1 MKNEAFAP
9 TPELLAKMDAWWR
22 AANYLSA
29 CQLYLLD
36 DPLLRR
42 RLTERDIKKKIVG
55 HWGTVPGQNFIYTHL
70 NRVINEYDLDM
81 IYLSGPGHGG
91 NAMVAQDYLDGSYTD
106 VYPNIT
112 RDAAGMQR
120 LFKQFSF
127 PGGIPS
133 HVAPETPGSIHEG
146 GELGYSLAHAFGAV
160 MDNPDLIAAC
170 VVGDGEAETGPL
182 ATAWHG
188 NKFVNPITDGA
199 VLPILHLNGFKIA
212 NPTLFSRI
220 SHEELEMFFRGCG
233 WEPRFVEGDDP
244 AEMHAKMAETMDWAI
259 EEIHAIQQHARTAHD
274 TTRPYWP
281 MIVFRA
287 PKGWTGP
294 KEVDGRQ
301 VEGSFRAH
309 QVPIAMDKPEHLV
322 QLEEWLRSYH
332 PEELFDD
339 NGTLIP
345 ELQALAPKGQRR
357 MGANPHANGGL
368 LLRELR
374 MPDFRTYEQ
383 PVPAPG
389 AVEAQDMTVLGAFVR
404 DIMRE
409 NMDARNFRI
418 FAPDETASNR
428 LSPVFEVTGRR
439 WVAEATDNDEFLD
452 PDGRVMDSMLSE
464 HMCEG
469 WLEGY
474 LLTGRHGFFNSYEA
488 FIRIVDSMVA
498 QHAKWLKVCNQLP
511 WRQDIASL
519 NYVLASNVW
528 QQDHNG
534 FTHQDP
540 GFLDHVSN
548 KKADVV
554 RIYLPPDANCL
565 LSCFDHCIRSRNYI
579 NVIVASKH
587 PRPQW
592 LTMEQ
597 AVRHCT
603 QGVSIWEWASSDQG
617 AEPDVVMA
625 CCGDTPT
632 LETLAA
638 VTILREKLPE
648 VRVRVVNVVDLMK
661 LQPHS
666 DHPHGLTDE
675 DYDLIFTK
683 DKPVIFAFHGYPKL
697 IHEPAATRTCS
708 SAATS
713 RRARSRRR
721 LTCACSMS
729 STAST
734 SSSTSS
740 SACPS
745 SATAAP
751 TPCSRCATSS
761 SSTGSISPR
770 TASTCPRSPTGSGP
784 AAPAP
789 PRAPSAERKPARA
802 GQPHASARNGRFRPR
817 RPHIR
822 RPPRSGRAASF
833 LLQFLAFLPFFTA
846 AQFVH
851 FGAVLHDGPAG
862 YGTFREKNSAIFVQS
877 DSFWPFPML
886 KFRFFVS
893 PLWKICNSAII
904 VP

>member
-1 MKNEAFAP
+1 
-9 TPELLAKMDAWWR
+9 
-22 AANYLSA
+22 
-29 CQLYLLD
+29 
-36 DPLLRR
+36 
-42 RLTERDIKKKIVG
+42 
-55 HWGTVPGQNFIYTHL
+55 
-70 NRVINEYDLDM
+70 
-81 IYLSGPGHGG
+81 
-91 NAMVAQDYLDGSYTD
+91 
-106 VYPNIT
+106 
-112 RDAAGMQR
+112 
-120 LFKQFSF
+120 
-127 PGGIPS
+127 
-133 HVAPETPGSIHEG
+133 
-146 GELGYSLAHAFGAV
+146 
-160 MDNPDLIAAC
+160 
-170 VVGDGEAETGPL
+170 
-182 ATAWHG
+182 
-188 NKFVNPITDGA
+188 
-199 VLPILHLNGFKIA
+199 
-212 NPTLFSRI
+212 
-220 SHEELEMFFRGCG
+220 MFFRGCG

-294 KEVDGRQ
+294 KEVDGKQ

-632 LETLAA
+632 
-638 VTILREKLPE
+638 
-648 VRVRVVNVVDLMK
+648 
-661 LQPHS
+661 
-666 DHPHGLTDE
+666 
-675 DYDLIFTK
+675 
-683 DKPVIFAFHGYPKL
+683 
-697 IHEPAATRTCS
+697 
-708 SAATS
+708 
-713 RRARSRRR
+713 
-721 LTCACSMS
+721 
-729 STAST
+729 
-734 SSSTSS
+734 
-740 SACPS
+740 
-745 SATAAP
+745 
-751 TPCSRCATSS
+751 
-761 SSTGSISPR
+761 
-770 TASTCPRSPTGSGP
+770 
-784 AAPAP
+784 
-789 PRAPSAERKPARA
+789 
-802 GQPHASARNGRFRPR
+802 
-817 RPHIR
+817 
-822 RPPRSGRAASF
+822 
-833 LLQFLAFLPFFTA
+833 
-846 AQFVH
+846 
-851 FGAVLHDGPAG
+851 
-862 YGTFREKNSAIFVQS
+862 
-877 DSFWPFPML
+877 
-886 KFRFFVS
+886 
-893 PLWKICNSAII
+893 
-904 VP
+904 

>member
-1 MKNEAFAP
+1 MKNQIIIALGREHGSGGHYIADMIAKEFGIKLYDKDSIEAEIVSDGYSE
-9 TPELLAKMDAWWR
+9 ELIRKMDEKPVNFFASR
-22 AANYLSA
+22 RVGKYSNSLEVNVAEKTFAMLRSKAASGESFLIIGRCGEQVLKDDPHRVSLFIGGDPHAKLCRVMEKKGLSA
-29 CQLYLLD
+29 
-36 DPLLRR
+36 
-42 RLTERDIKKKIVG
+42 
-55 HWGTVPGQNFIYTHL
+55 
-70 NRVINEYDLDM
+70 
-81 IYLSGPGHGG
+81 
-91 NAMVAQDYLDGSYTD
+91 
-106 VYPNIT
+106 
-112 RDAAGMQR
+112 
-120 LFKQFSF
+120 
-127 PGGIPS
+127 
-133 HVAPETPGSIHEG
+133 
-146 GELGYSLAHAFGAV
+146 
-160 MDNPDLIAAC
+160 
-170 VVGDGEAETGPL
+170 
-182 ATAWHG
+182 
-188 NKFVNPITDGA
+188 
-199 VLPILHLNGFKIA
+199 
-212 NPTLFSRI
+212 
-220 SHEELEMFFRGCG
+220 EE
-233 WEPRFVEGDDP
+233 
-244 AEMHAKMAETMDWAI
+244 AI
-259 EEIHAIQQHARTAHD
+259 EEIRTIQQHARTAHD
-274 TTRPYWP
+274 TARPYWP

-294 KEVDGRQ
+294 KEVDGKQ

-339 NGTLIP
+339 NGALIP

-697 IHEPAATRTCS
+697 IHELTYTRRNQNMFVCGYVEEGTITTPFDMRVLNELDRFHLVIDVIKRLPQLGNRGAYAVQQMRDKLVEHRQYIAAHGVDLPEIANWQWTGST

-713 RRARSRRR
+713 S
-721 LTCACSMS
+721 
-729 STAST
+729 
-734 SSSTSS
+734 
-740 SACPS
+740 
-745 SATAAP
+745 
-751 TPCSRCATSS
+751 
-761 SSTGSISPR
+761 
-770 TASTCPRSPTGSGP
+770 
-784 AAPAP
+784 
-789 PRAPSAERKPARA
+789 ER
-802 GQPHASARNGRFRPR
+802 
-817 RPHIR
+817 
-822 RPPRSGRAASF
+822 
-833 LLQFLAFLPFFTA
+833 
-846 AQFVH
+846 
-851 FGAVLHDGPAG
+851 
-862 YGTFREKNSAIFVQS
+862 
-877 DSFWPFPML
+877 
-886 KFRFFVS
+886 
-893 PLWKICNSAII
+893 
-904 VP
+904 